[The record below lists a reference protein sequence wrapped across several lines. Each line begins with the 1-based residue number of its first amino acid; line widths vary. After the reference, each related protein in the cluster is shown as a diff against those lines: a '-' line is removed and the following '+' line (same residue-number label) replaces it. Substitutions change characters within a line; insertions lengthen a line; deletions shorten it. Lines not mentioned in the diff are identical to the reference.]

1 MPSIRWRTTTA
12 IRGLSMSEPV
22 SATAASVALA
32 TVGVFGWF
40 TGLDYGVVFGAFA
53 GAVFYVTSAVDLS
66 AWRRISYFGVSFL
79 CGLFGAGVAGAK
91 LAGWLNY
98 PDKPLDALGAVIISA
113 LAVQLLTFASNRAK
127 NPTSLIDRL
136 RGQSGTK

>member
-1 MPSIRWRTTTA
+1 
-12 IRGLSMSEPV
+12 MSEPV
-22 SATAASVALA
+22 SATAASAALA

-91 LAGWLNY
+91 LAAWLNY
-98 PDKPLDALGAVIISA
+98 PDKPLGCLGRGDHIRTGGSA
-113 LAVQLLTFASNRAK
+113 FDVRQQPGKEPNIT
-127 NPTSLIDRL
+127 D
-136 RGQSGTK
+136 

>member
-1 MPSIRWRTTTA
+1 
-12 IRGLSMSEPV
+12 MSEPV
-22 SATAASVALA
+22 SATAASAALA

-53 GAVFYVTSAVDLS
+53 GAVFYVTSAVDLP

-98 PDKPLDALGAVIISA
+98 HDKPLDALGAVIIYA

-127 NPTSLIDRL
+127 NPASLIGRW